1 MKKITLV
8 LYATAMVLFFSCSK
22 QGGDNNSTNTTS
34 GEDMDP
40 RVKDLLA
47 KMSIEEKIGQM
58 TQVNL
63 NVILKDGY
71 GSKDASID
79 PGKLDTAVS
88 VYKVGSIL
96 NAVPGALT
104 VEKWNSLIK
113 EIQDAALKN
122 KNKIPVLY
130 GIDAI
135 HGVTFTQESTLFP
148 HNIAEAATRNV
159 DLVKAGAKVTAKET
173 RASGIR
179 WNFDP
184 VLDIA
189 RQPLWARFPETFG
202 EDPYLIAQMGVA
214 TIKGYEEDGL
224 NKTTAVASCM
234 KHYIGY
240 SNPASGKDRTPAYIS
255 EIQLREYYLPQFK
268 AAVAAG
274 ASTVMINSG
283 EINGVPVHS
292 SKYLLTDVLRG
303 ELGFKGVIVSDWED
317 VIRLHTRHKIAST
330 PKEAVKMSIDAGL
343 DMSMVPHDYSFYELL
358 LQLVKEK
365 SISEKRIDESVAR
378 ILNLKFKTGLF
389 ENAYGEPEARKNFG
403 LPEYKILALDAARE
417 AMTLLKNDSVKGAPV
432 LPLSKTAKVL
442 IAGPAANSVTA
453 LNGCW
458 SYSWQG
464 DDATRYPASYK
475 NIIQSIT
482 DKIGEKNVI
491 SIKEPFYKNG
501 EKYDGAALT
510 AKAKSVDYII
520 LCLGENA
527 YAETPGTIFDLT
539 LDKNQLELA
548 KAAIATNKPVILV
561 LVEGRPRVIRE
572 IVPGMKGVL
581 QAYWPGSQGG
591 AAIADVLFGDYNPNG
606 KLPYSYPAYTGMVMT
621 YDYKYAEVDE
631 ELIPG
636 TFSQT
641 GYRPQ
646 WPFGHG
652 LSYTTFSYTNL
663 KLGKDTIAGNDKL
676 SVTIDVKNT
685 GAKDGKVAVEL
696 YTRDLFASITPPQ
709 RRLRKFSK
717 IELKAGE
724 TKSVSF
730 ELTKDDLA
738 FVNAALKTVT
748 ETGEFEVIIGD
759 QKAGFSY
766 KE

>member
-1 MKKITLV
+1 MKKISVVVYSAALLV
-8 LYATAMVLFFSCSK
+8 LFSCSK
-22 QGGDNNSTNTTS
+22 QGGENKSTSVS
-34 GEDMDP
+34 GNDVDP
-40 RVKDLLA
+40 RVKELLA

-71 GSKDASID
+71 GSKDGSID
-79 PGKLDTAVS
+79 PALLDTAVLK
-88 VYKVGSIL
+88 YKVGSIL
-96 NAVPGALT
+96 NAVPGALSVT
-104 VEKWNSLIK
+104 KWHSLIK
-113 EIQDAALKN
+113 EIQDVAMKSP
-122 KNKIPVLY
+122 NKIPVLY

-159 DLVKAGAKVTAKET
+159 ELVKAGAKVTAKET

-189 RQPLWARFPETFG
+189 RQPLWSRFPETFG

-234 KHYIGY
+234 KHFVGY

-268 AAVAAG
+268 AAVEAG

-283 EINGVPVHS
+283 EINGIPVHS

-317 VIRLHTRHKIAST
+317 VIRLHTRHKIAAT
-330 PKEAVKMSIDAGL
+330 PKEAVRIAIEAGL
-343 DMSMVPHDYSFYELL
+343 DMSMVPHEFSFYNLL
-358 LQLVKEK
+358 LELVKEGTV
-365 SISEKRIDESVAR
+365 SQSRIDESVAR
-378 ILNLKFKTGLF
+378 ILDLKFKTGLF
-389 ENAYGEPEARKNFG
+389 DNPYGEEEAKKNFG
-403 LPEYKILALDAARE
+403 LPEYKILALEAARE
-417 AMTLLKNDSVKGAPV
+417 AMTLLKNDSVKGMPV
-432 LPLSKTAKVL
+432 LPLSKSAKVL
-442 IAGPAANSVTA
+442 IAGPAASSVTA

-464 DDATRYPASYK
+464 DDASRYPVSYK
-475 NIIQSIT
+475 NIVQSIT
-482 DKIGEKNVI
+482 DKIGEKNVV
-491 SIKEPFYKNG
+491 SIAEPFYKNG
-501 EKYDGAALT
+501 EKYNVEALT

-527 YAETPGTIFDLT
+527 HAETPGTIFDLT

-548 KAAIATNKPVILV
+548 KVAIATNKPVILV
-561 LVEGRPRVIRE
+561 LVEGRPRIVRE
-572 IVPGMKGVL
+572 IVGGMKGVL

-606 KLPYSYPAYTGMVMT
+606 KLPYSYPAYTGMVMS
-621 YDYKYAEVDE
+621 YDYKFAEVDE
-631 ELIPG
+631 ELTPG
-636 TFSQT
+636 VFSLT

-646 WPFGHG
+646 WPFGFG
-652 LSYTTFSYTNL
+652 LSYTTFAYSNL
-663 KLGKDTIAGNDKL
+663 KVNAVTLTGDEKL
-676 SVTIDVKNT
+676 TVTVDVKNT
-685 GAKDGKVAVEL
+685 GAKDGKIAVEL
-696 YTRDLFASITPPQ
+696 YSKDLYASITPCQ
-709 RRLRKFSK
+709 RRLRKFTK

-724 TKSVSF
+724 SKMVTF
-730 ELTKDDLA
+730 EIAKADLA
-738 FVNAALKTVT
+738 FVNADLKTVT
-748 ETGEFEVIIGD
+748 EDGAFELMVED
-759 QKAGFSY
+759 QKVGFTY
-766 KE
+766 KNK